1 MGQAEEH
8 ARNDLASSVSSLN
21 PLPGLLSYDLSHGFS
36 LGNSPGLPGAL
47 KGTGLPG
54 LVVYSVFPLGACL

>member
-8 ARNDLASSVSSLN
+8 ARSDLASLVSSLN
-21 PLPGLLSYDLSHGFS
+21 PLPRLLSYYLNHSFP

-54 LVVYSVFPLGACL
+54 LVV